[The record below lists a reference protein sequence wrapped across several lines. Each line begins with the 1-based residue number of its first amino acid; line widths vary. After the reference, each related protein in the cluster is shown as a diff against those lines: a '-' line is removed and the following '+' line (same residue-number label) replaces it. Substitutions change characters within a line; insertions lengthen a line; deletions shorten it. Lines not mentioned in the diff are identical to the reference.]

1 MKEWFKVRLI
11 LSGLSRQYLDL
22 DELGLPDERDEMKK
36 PIKESNRTR
45 YYRTMYFSHWRR
57 WSSSEIRLEIIK
69 RSIGLFKCPGDPDY
83 RPVG

>member
-1 MKEWFKVRLI
+1 MKEWFKVIII
-11 LSGLSRQYLDL
+11 LSGLSGQYLDL
-22 DELGLPDERDEMKK
+22 DELRLPGGRDEMIK

-57 WSSSEIRLEIIK
+57 WSSSEMRLEIIE
-69 RSIGLFKCPGDPDY
+69 RSIRLFKSSGDPDY